1 MANTLTNLIPDL
13 YSNLDVVS
21 RELTGM
27 IPAVTLDP
35 AASRAAVGQTVR
47 SFVAPAASAADIT
60 PAATVPDDGNQTIG
74 NVSISITKSR
84 RVPIRWNGE
93 EEVGVNSGPGASA
106 IRNAQIQQA
115 FRTLA
120 NEIETD
126 LAALNSSASRASGTA
141 GTTPFATAGDYTAA
155 SFARKI
161 LVDNGSPASDLQLVL
176 DTAAGANLR
185 GKQANV
191 DASGTTSLLRQGVL
205 LDINGMMVRESGQ
218 IETHTKGTGASATTD
233 NAGYNVGDTV
243 LTLASAGTGSILA
256 GDVITLAGDSNQ
268 YVVASGDADVSGGG
282 TITLAAPGLQQ
293 AIATSATA
301 ITVVANSV
309 RSMAFHKGA
318 IVLAQRLP
326 ALPDGGDVAADRTT
340 VVDPR
345 SGLAFE
351 VAMYPQ
357 YRQMQYEVSCAWGV
371 QAVKP
376 EHIACLLG

>member
-21 RELTGM
+21 RELVGM
-27 IPAVTLDP
+27 VPAVTLD
-35 AASRAAVGQTVR
+35 ATTSRAAKGQIVR
-47 SFVAPAASAADIT
+47 SFVAPASTAADIT
-60 PAATVPDDGNQTIG
+60 PGVTPPDDGDQNIG
-74 NVSISITKSR
+74 NVDLTITKSR

-93 EEVGVNSGPGASA
+93 EERGVNSGSGASA
-106 IRNAQIQQA
+106 IQADQIQQA

-126 LAALNSSASRASGTA
+126 LCGLYVGMSRASGTA
-141 GTTPFATAGDYTAA
+141 GTTPFGTANDYTDA

-161 LVDNGSPASDLQLVL
+161 LVDNGSPDSDLHMVL

-185 GKQANV
+185 GKQAAV

-205 LDINGMMVRESGQ
+205 LDINGMMIRESGQ
-218 IETHTKGTGASATTD
+218 IANHTKGTGASATTD
-233 NAGYNVGDTV
+233 NAGYAVGATE
-243 LTLASAGTGSILA
+243 LTLASAGTGTILA
-256 GDVITLAGDSNQ
+256 GDVITLAGDANQ
-268 YVVASGDADVSGGG
+268 YVVAAGDADVSGGG

-293 AIATSATA
+293 AIGTSATA
-301 ITVVANSV
+301 ITVVANSA
-309 RSMAFHKGA
+309 RSMAFRRSA
-318 IVLAQRLP
+318 VVLAQRLP
-326 ALPDGGDVAADRTT
+326 ALPADGDLATDRTT
-340 VVDPR
+340 IVDPR

-371 QAVKP
+371 KLIKP
-376 EHIACLLG
+376 EHSALVLG